1 MSGVELTQLG
11 RYRIVAELGRGNMGV
26 VYKAEDPLLNRVVAI
41 KTIIMSA
48 DAEESAEYEARFY
61 QEAKAAGGLNHP
73 NVITIHDIGREG
85 DIAYMAME
93 LLEGVELRDMMR
105 RGRVPLPLALDIAAQ
120 VAVGLA
126 FAHERGVV
134 HRDIKPANVMIVHD
148 RHAKIM
154 DFGIAKMRLSDIKT
168 QAGAI
173 LGSPKYMSP
182 EQVTGVRSDH
192 RSDIFSLGIMLYEL
206 AAGAPPFAGTELSVI
221 MHQIATVTPRPPSAI
236 NPSLP
241 PMLDMIV
248 AKALQKDL
256 DARYQSAAEFAAD
269 LRACLDGLSGQ
280 QSPPA
285 DSVEAT
291 MRLEEPGAR
300 TVKIDMEVAQTRSAS
315 VDDSKTLLA
324 GSTGTTTDRSTYL
337 YLSRHFNSAEALLR
351 FTELAVA
358 DGSAIDSNTG
368 PVSPARVAR
377 GALHRLWQDPDRRAF
392 AAAVMAA
399 TLVAFVVAFW

>member
-1 MSGVELTQLG
+1 MSDAELTQLG
-11 RYRIVAELGRGNMGV
+11 RYRILAELGRGAMGV
-26 VYKAEDPLLNRVVAI
+26 VYKAEDPLLNRAVAI
-41 KTIIMSA
+41 KTIILSA
-48 DAEESAEYEARFY
+48 DPEERAEYQARFY

-93 LLEGVELRDMMR
+93 LLDGVELRDMMK

-134 HRDIKPANVMIVHD
+134 HRDIKPGNIMIVHE
-148 RHAKIM
+148 RRAKIM
-154 DFGIAKMRLSDIKT
+154 DFGIARMRLSDIKT

-182 EQVTGVRSDH
+182 EQVTGMRADH

-206 AAGAPPFAGTELSVI
+206 AAGAPPFAGTEVSLI

-241 PMLDMIV
+241 PMLDMIA
-248 AKALQKDL
+248 AKALQKNL

-269 LRACLDGLSGQ
+269 LRACLDGLSSQ
-280 QSPPA
+280 QGGPPP
-285 DSVEAT
+285 DVET
-291 MRLEEPGAR
+291 TVRLGEPEAR
-300 TVKIDMEVAQTRSAS
+300 TVKIDME
-315 VDDSKTLLA
+315 
-324 GSTGTTTDRSTYL
+324 
-337 YLSRHFNSAEALLR
+337 
-351 FTELAVA
+351 
-358 DGSAIDSNTG
+358 
-368 PVSPARVAR
+368 
-377 GALHRLWQDPDRRAF
+377 WRRPGR
-392 AAAVMAA
+392 
-399 TLVAFVVAFW
+399 